1 MTTPS
6 TPLYR
11 TIQLTQGQF
20 ALVSAHRFEELNAHK
35 WCAVWC
41 KGTRSFYVSR
51 GVKLP
56 NGKWTSESI
65 HRRIL
70 GLQRGDKR
78 QGDHVNMNTLDNRDE
93 NLRIATVSQNR
104 CNRRATL
111 KNTSGFKGVTWDK
124 DHSKWRAEIRVER
137 KLKYLGLYNTPE
149 AAFAAYCVAAQQMH
163 GGFARSK

>member
-1 MTTPS
+1 
-6 TPLYR
+6 
-11 TIQLTQGQF
+11 
-20 ALVSAHRFEELNAHK
+20 
-35 WCAVWC
+35 
-41 KGTRSFYVSR
+41 
-51 GVKLP
+51 
-56 NGKWTSESI
+56 
-65 HRRIL
+65 
-70 GLQRGDKR
+70 
-78 QGDHVNMNTLDNRDE
+78 MNTLDNRDE

-163 GGFARSK
+163 GDFARSK